1 MSGWLK
7 KHIKSIWLLAATILL
22 VSTQN
27 CLAISPGWIVDNHNL
42 LSAYNPAS
50 SINTD
55 NKCRLNILG
64 DFSPQSNSPTN
75 QYYLFAG
82 TLPLSTDYFDFS
94 VGLDAEYYKVGESNF
109 KQAHLQLAGNYT
121 LKFGTVSY
129 GIAPGFYS
137 STTSSSE
144 NITFKRNRFSLN
156 GGVMFENKLVN
167 LGISAT
173 QLFTKQNSLGHL
185 YGRITIPAGIVEII
199 PSAMYSTD
207 FSYSRADVLG
217 QLRFWRKFSIGGGW
231 SSSHFAAVTARINF
245 DDFYLGYSF
254 SFPDQATEIRI
265 FSHQI
270 FAGYSFK
277 INLNEP
283 TCFVSKSI
291 RYM

>member
-27 CLAISPGWIVDNHNL
+27 CLAISPDWIVDNHNIF
-42 LSAYNPAS
+42 SVYNPAT
-50 SINTD
+50 NELD
-55 NKCRLNILG
+55 KKCRLNILG
-64 DFSPQSNSPTN
+64 SFSHQANTSSP
-75 QYYLFAG
+75 QYYLFTG
-82 TLPLSTDYFDFS
+82 SLPIATDYLDFT
-94 VGLDAEYYKVGESNF
+94 VGLDAEYYKTGGYNF
-109 KQAHLQLAGNYT
+109 KQIHLQLAGNYT
-121 LKFGTVSY
+121 LKSGTLSY
-129 GIAPGFYS
+129 GIAPGFNS
-137 STTSSSE
+137 STVSDKD
-144 NITFKRNRFSLN
+144 NITLTRNRFSLN

-207 FSYSRADVLG
+207 FSYSCADVLG

-231 SSSHFAAVTARINF
+231 SSSHFAAVTARIDF

-254 SFPDQATEIRI
+254 SFPNQATEIKV
-265 FSHQI
+265 FNHQI

-283 TCFVSKSI
+283 TRFVSKSI